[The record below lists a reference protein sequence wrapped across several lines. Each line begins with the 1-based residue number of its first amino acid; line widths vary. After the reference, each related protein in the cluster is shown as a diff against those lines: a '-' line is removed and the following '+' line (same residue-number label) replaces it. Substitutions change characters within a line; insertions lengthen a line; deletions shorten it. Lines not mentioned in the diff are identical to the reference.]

1 MAISSPL
8 EADDIRSTLATTA
21 LGQRLYLYQELPST
35 NSEALALAQA
45 GSPHGTVVAAESQS
59 AGKGRRTRSWYSP
72 PGVNIYCSIVVR
84 GMGQRRQLSEWLSWV
99 PLTSALAVSEAV
111 QQTAAIPLTMKWP
124 NDLLFHEHKVGGIL
138 CESSHVSAD
147 SPIVVIGIGLNVNLP
162 QELFPG
168 ELRDTATSLCEISGA
183 PIDRNRLLAQLLTEL
198 EQGLEE
204 LTGHGS
210 DRLRLA
216 YLSRC
221 HTIGKQ
227 VRIVTGEDQN
237 LRGTAESISADG
249 ALQIR
254 PFPLS
259 PTSPLPSLVEIRAAD
274 VIHLREKQAVKPCC
288 FPAVAS

>member
-1 MAISSPL
+1 MAVPSPL
-8 EADDIRSTLATTA
+8 AVNDIRSTLATSA
-21 LGQRLYLYQELPST
+21 LGQHLHVYQDLPST

-45 GSPHGTVVAAESQS
+45 GAPHGTVVAAESQS

-72 PGVNIYCSIVVR
+72 PGVNIYCSVVVR

-111 QQTAAIPLTMKWP
+111 QHTAAIPLTLKWP
-124 NDLLFHEHKVGGIL
+124 NDLLFHGRKVGGIL
-138 CESSHVSAD
+138 CESTHVSAAK
-147 SPIVVIGIGLNVNLP
+147 PIVVIGIGLNVNLP
-162 QELFPG
+162 HTSFPEELC
-168 ELRDTATSLCEISGA
+168 DTATSLCEISGT

-216 YLSRC
+216 YMSRC

-227 VRIVTGEDQN
+227 VRVVMGEERD
-237 LRGTAESISADG
+237 LLGTAESISAAG

-259 PTSPLPSLVEIRAAD
+259 STSPPPALVDIHAAD
-274 VIHLREKQAVKPCC
+274 VIHLRE
-288 FPAVAS
+288 